1 MSRRCSCRGESGRV
15 KPLAIAT
22 TAMHCDEDP
31 ETNRRRMASLVL
43 AVKAE
48 HPETRLI
55 LFGELSLGWF
65 WHGERR
71 GRSYDDIAAE
81 SLDYHQRIAEPIP
94 GPTTAFVAR
103 LAREHSVYIA
113 FGIGE
118 RAEGALAGSKPYN
131 AMVLVDPSGAVVARR
146 RQLRLACGMFQP
158 SDELATVAD
167 VDGERVAMLIC
178 SDAQSMA
185 LLRSI
190 RRSRPHLVLHALAAP
205 QKDALFTRAIGAY
218 LGAWVAASNRI
229 GGEPEPENR
238 YPGMIAVVDPRGRI
252 VRQQRGREGYFIV
265 SVPRAG
271 TRHPLARM
279 LDRMESPLSLLG
291 VCLQLLLRSANDV
304 LRRVP
309 RRKRVRA
316 NG

>member
-1 MSRRCSCRGESGRV
+1 M

-22 TAMHCDEDP
+22 TALHCDEDP

-43 AVKAE
+43 AVKTE

-71 GRSYDDIAAE
+71 GRSYNDITAE

-103 LAREHSVYIA
+103 LAQEHNVYIA

-118 RAEGALAGSKPYN
+118 RAEGAPAGSKPYN
-131 AMVLVDPSGAVVARR
+131 AMVLVGPSGAVVARR

-190 RRSRPHLVLHALAAP
+190 RRSRTHLVLHALAAP
-205 QKDALFTRAIGAY
+205 QKDALFTRAIGAC
-218 LGAWVAASNRI
+218 LGAWVATSNRI
-229 GGEPEPENR
+229 GGEPEPETR

-252 VRQQRGREGYFIV
+252 VRQQLAREGYLVVDI
-265 SVPRAG
+265 PRTR
-271 TRHPLARM
+271 TRHRLART
-279 LDRMESPLSLLG
+279 LGTMESSLSLLG
-291 VCLQLLLRSANDV
+291 VCLQLLLRIARDV
-304 LRRVP
+304 LRRAP
-309 RRKRVRA
+309 MRKRGQA
-316 NG
+316 HS